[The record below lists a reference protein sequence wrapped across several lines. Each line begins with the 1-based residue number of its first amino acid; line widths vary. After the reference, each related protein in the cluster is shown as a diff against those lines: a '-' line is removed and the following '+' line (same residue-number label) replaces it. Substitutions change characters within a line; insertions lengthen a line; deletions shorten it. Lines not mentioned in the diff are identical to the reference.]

1 MVLPSWFVVGNSYNS
16 CLLNKQFI
24 MATFKEFGD
33 EYEPKLLDLTNFKI
47 GKTGQTVKER
57 YDKEYSEEYSNYEV
71 IGTSEDKTVIDNFEI
86 YMIDRFIG
94 LPNCDNEQI
103 GGGEMEDSDEYIVY
117 LVSND

>member
-1 MVLPSWFVVGNSYNS
+1 
-16 CLLNKQFI
+16 
-24 MATFKEFGD
+24 MASFEELGD
-33 EYEPKLLDLTNFKI
+33 KYEPKLLDLTNFKI

-57 YDKEYSEEYSNYEV
+57 YDEEYSEDYSNYEV
-71 IGTSEDKTVIDNFEI
+71 IGTSKTKTTVDNFEE

-103 GGGEMEDSDEYIVY
+103 GGGEMEDSDMYTVY